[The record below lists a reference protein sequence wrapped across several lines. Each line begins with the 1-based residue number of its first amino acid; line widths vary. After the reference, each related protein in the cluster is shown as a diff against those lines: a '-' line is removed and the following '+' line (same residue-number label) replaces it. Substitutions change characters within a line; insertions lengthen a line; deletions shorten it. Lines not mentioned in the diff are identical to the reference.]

1 MTHNTSTN
9 NSTHNSNSTSNS
21 TSTTG
26 RRRLAQVLG
35 GSAVV
40 AAIALSSGVAHA
52 DDSGSAAAKRARLE
66 KVCAKVPSLETKV
79 DTAITRLQGDASVK
93 GSLAA
98 LQAQIDKA
106 TAAGRTQAVT
116 VLQNRLATRTQT
128 LAVLQDKQQRL
139 VLIAQTCADQ
149 GLGA

>member
-1 MTHNTSTN
+1 MTANTTN
-9 NSTHNSNSTSNS
+9 TNSYTTR
-21 TSTTG
+21 TG
-26 RRRLAQVLG
+26 RRRIAQILG

-40 AAIALSSGVAHA
+40 AALALSSGVAHA
-52 DDSGSAAAKRARLE
+52 DDSGTGAAKQARLQ
-66 KVCAKVPSLETKV
+66 KVCAKVPSLETRV
-79 DTAITRLQGDASVK
+79 ATAITRLQGDASVK

-106 TAAGRTQAVT
+106 TAAGRTQAVAA
-116 VLQNRLATRTQT
+116 LQNRLSTRTKT

>member
-1 MTHNTSTN
+1 MTDNTN
-9 NSTHNSNSTSNS
+9 NNNANTNTTSSSN
-21 TSTTG
+21 TG
-26 RRRLAQVLG
+26 RRRIAQILG

-40 AAIALSSGVAHA
+40 VALALSSGVAHA
-52 DDSGSAAAKRARLE
+52 DDSGTGAAKQARLE
-66 KVCAKVPSLETKV
+66 KVCAKVPSIQTKV

-106 TAAGRTQAVT
+106 TAAGRTQAVAA
-116 VLQNRLATRTQT
+116 LQNRLATRTQT

>member
-1 MTHNTSTN
+1 MTDITTNPNTS
-9 NSTHNSNSTSNS
+9 SNTSSSN
-21 TSTTG
+21 TG
-26 RRRLAQVLG
+26 RRRIAQILG

-40 AAIALSSGVAHA
+40 AVLTLSSGVAHA
-52 DDSGSAAAKRARLE
+52 EDSGTGAAKRARLE
-66 KVCAKVPSLETKV
+66 KVCAKVPSIQTKV

-106 TAAGRTQAVT
+106 TAAGRTQAVAA
-116 VLQNRLATRTQT
+116 LQNRLATRTQT